1 MPVIVYKSEAVCRL
15 NNSINEGKKVLI
27 FDDDDSDILHLIYDG
42 LKYKEITNVE
52 IWHSIEE
59 ASDYKYSTYI
69 MWKEMDEIL
78 EIYNMY
84 DFSDN
89 VIVVS
94 NSNQYGSLFNYVK
107 TGILTKQEM
116 VDALLCKI

>member
-1 MPVIVYKSEAVCRL
+1 MPVIVFKSEAICRL
-15 NNSINEGKKVLI
+15 DKFINDGKKVLI

-42 LKYKEITNVE
+42 LKYKEIMNVE
-52 IWHSIEE
+52 IWHCIEE

-69 MWKEMDEIL
+69 MRKEMDEIL

-84 DFSDN
+84 DFSDK

-116 VDALLCKI
+116 VDSLLYKI

>member
-1 MPVIVYKSEAVCRL
+1 MPVIVFKSEAVCRL
-15 NNSINEGKKVLI
+15 EKFINDGKKVLI
-27 FDDDDSDILHLIYDG
+27 FDADDLDILHLIYYG
-42 LKYKEITNVE
+42 LKYQEITDVE
-52 IWHSIEE
+52 IWHCIEE

-69 MWKEMDEIL
+69 TRKEMDEIL

-84 DFSDN
+84 DFSDK

-116 VDALLCKI
+116 VDSLLYKI

>member
-1 MPVIVYKSEAVCRL
+1 LDKF
-15 NNSINEGKKVLI
+15 INDGKKVLI
-27 FDDDDSDILHLIYDG
+27 FDDDLDILHLIYDG

-52 IWHSIEE
+52 IWHCIEE

-69 MWKEMDEIL
+69 MRKEMDEIL

-84 DFSDN
+84 DFSDK

-116 VDALLCKI
+116 VDSLLYKI